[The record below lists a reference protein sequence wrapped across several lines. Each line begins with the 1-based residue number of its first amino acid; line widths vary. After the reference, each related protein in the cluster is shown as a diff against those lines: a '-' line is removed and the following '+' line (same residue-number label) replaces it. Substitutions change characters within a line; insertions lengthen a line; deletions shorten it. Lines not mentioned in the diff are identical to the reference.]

1 MNLLDSL
8 RRAVR
13 HYPGGLDAVAVRLG
27 KSPSTL
33 EKELRGA
40 QQYKM
45 GADDAAEI
53 AAMCAQ
59 LGTEHALEYPTRVAE
74 AVGCTLLQL
83 PAGHFAPRCAV
94 TAQGL
99 AKLMHEFSDV
109 VSAAAQA
116 DADGEISRNEMA
128 DVQKHWAEL
137 VATGQQFLRHLE
149 AKHEAT
155 MAKFRA
161 REGGAA

>member
-33 EKELRGA
+33 DKELRGA
-40 QQYKM
+40 TQYKM

-53 AAMCAQ
+53 AAMCIE
-59 LGTEHALEYPTRVAE
+59 LGSPHAADYPTRVAE
-74 AVGCTLLQL
+74 AVGGTLLLL
-83 PAGHFAPRCAV
+83 PMGPHPLRDEL
-94 TAQGL
+94 TTEGL
-99 AKLMHEFSDV
+99 ANLMREFSDV

-128 DVQKHWAEL
+128 NVHQQWAEL
-137 VATGQQFLRHLE
+137 VASGQQFMRHLE

-155 MAKFRA
+155 MAKWRA